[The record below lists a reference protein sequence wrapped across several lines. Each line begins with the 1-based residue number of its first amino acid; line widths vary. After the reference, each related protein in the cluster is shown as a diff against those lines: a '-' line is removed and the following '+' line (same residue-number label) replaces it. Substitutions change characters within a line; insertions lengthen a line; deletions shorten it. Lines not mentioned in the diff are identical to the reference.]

1 MTTNNSY
8 PLLGVIADLGR
19 DMTPT
24 ERYAQLLA
32 TIRQVLPCDALAL
45 LQLRGDELVPLAVDG
60 LSIDTLGRHFVIE
73 DHPRLARILLSQE
86 SVRFAADSP
95 LPDPYDGLLHTV
107 EGDLHVHDC
116 LGITLQIQG
125 APWGVLTLDALN
137 ANAFDRIDPGQL
149 RYLARL
155 SEAAIRITELTIQL
169 QSRTEHHQAMTRA
182 LVADG
187 QQELIGHSQAMA
199 QLQQEIEMVAH
210 SDLAVLITGETGVGK
225 ELVARRVHAL
235 SQRAQAQLIF
245 VNCAAL
251 PENLVESELFGH
263 TRGAFSGAVQSRAG
277 KFELAHG
284 GTLFL
289 DEVGELPLTVQPKLL
304 RALQSGEVQR
314 LGSDSPHQVD
324 VRVIAASNRDLQR
337 EVAEGRFRA
346 DLFHRLGVYPI
357 AVPSLRKRSKD
368 VLLLAGHFLEQ
379 NRRRIGLR
387 GLRLDASAKAAL
399 LAYPWPGNVR
409 ELEHLISR
417 AVLRAQAGQDGS
429 RRLLTLTA
437 ALLEPGSPS
446 SARQMAGA
454 AGEPATAE
462 SRPVQARPGQTLR
475 EATDEFQ
482 VQLIREVLERHGN
495 NQSQA
500 ARELGVDRGNF
511 SRLLKRLDA

>member
-1 MTTNNSY
+1 MTITDTST
-8 PLLGVIADLGR
+8 LLGIISDLGR
-19 DMTPT
+19 DLPPA
-24 ERYAQLLA
+24 ERYGHLLS
-32 TIRQVLPCDALAL
+32 TVRQILHCDAAAL
-45 LQLRGDELVPLAVDG
+45 LQLRGDELIPAAVDG
-60 LSIDTLGRHFVIE
+60 LSIDTLGRHFVVE
-73 DHPRLARILLSQE
+73 DHPRLARILLSHE
-86 SVRFAADSP
+86 PVRFAADSP
-95 LPDPYDGLLHTV
+95 LPDPYDGLLHAV

-116 LGITLQIQG
+116 LGIALYLQG
-125 APWGVLTLDALN
+125 MPWGVLTLDALN

-155 SEAAIRITELTIQL
+155 SEAVIRISELTSQL
-169 QSRTEHHQAMTRA
+169 QSRTEHHQAMTQA

-187 QQELIGHSQAMA
+187 QQELIGRSRAMA
-199 QLQQEIEMVAH
+199 QLQQEIDMVAH

-235 SQRAQAQLIF
+235 SKRAQAPLIYL
-245 VNCAAL
+245 NCAAL

-263 TRGAFSGAVQSRAG
+263 TRGAFSGAVQSRVG

-314 LGSDSPHQVD
+314 LGSDSHHQVD
-324 VRVIAASNRDLQR
+324 VRIIAASNRDLQR
-337 EVAEGRFRA
+337 EVVEGRFRA
-346 DLFHRLGVYPI
+346 DLYHRLGVYPI
-357 AVPSLRKRSKD
+357 AVPSLRERNKD

-387 GLRLDASAKAAL
+387 GLRLDASAREAL

-417 AVLRAQAGQDGS
+417 AVLKAQTGQDGS

-437 ALLEPGSPS
+437 ETLGLHGSPAAAPAVS
-446 SARQMAGA
+446 PDPASA
-454 AGEPATAE
+454 EPADYPPA
-462 SRPVQARPGQTLR
+462 ANQTLR
-475 EATDEFQ
+475 QATEAFQ
-482 VQLIREVLERHGN
+482 QELIRRTLARYDN
-495 NQSQA
+495 NQSRA
-500 ARELGVDRGNF
+500 ARALGIDRGNF
-511 SRLLKRLDA
+511 SRLLKRLGV

>member
-1 MTTNNSY
+1 MTTSNKY

-19 DMTPT
+19 DMAPA

-45 LQLRGDELVPLAVDG
+45 LQLRGDELIPLAVDG
-60 LSIDTLGRHFVIE
+60 LTIDTLGRHFVIK
-73 DHPRLARILLSQE
+73 DHPRLASILLSQE
-86 SVRFAADSP
+86 PLRFAADSP
-95 LPDPYDGLLHTV
+95 LPDPYDGLLHATD
-107 EGDLHVHDC
+107 GDLHVHDC
-116 LGITLQIQG
+116 LGIALQVEG
-125 APWGVLTLDALN
+125 VPWGVLTLDALN

-155 SEAAIRITELTIQL
+155 SEAAIRISELTTQL

-187 QQELIGHSQAMA
+187 QQELIGRSQAMA

-225 ELVARRVHAL
+225 ELVARRVHAR
-235 SQRAQAQLIF
+235 SQRAQAPLIYL
-245 VNCAAL
+245 NCAAL

-263 TRGAFSGAVQSRAG
+263 TRGAFTGAVQSRVG

-314 LGSDSPHQVD
+314 LGSDSHHQVD
-324 VRVIAASNRDLQR
+324 VRIIAASNRDLQH
-337 EVAEGRFRA
+337 EVAQGRFRA
-346 DLFHRLGVYPI
+346 DLYHRLGVYPI
-357 AVPSLRKRSKD
+357 VVPSLRERGKD

-387 GLRLDASAKAAL
+387 GLRLDASAREAL
-399 LAYPWPGNVR
+399 LTYPWPGNVR

-417 AVLRAQAGQDGS
+417 GVLRAQAGQDGT

-437 ALLEPGSPS
+437 ELLDLGTPTPLPQ
-446 SARQMAGA
+446 ATDT
-454 AGEPATAE
+454 AGEPATAP
-462 SRPVQARPGQTLR
+462 SRPGQSLR
-475 EATDEFQ
+475 DATEAFQ
-482 VQLIREVLERHGN
+482 VQLIRQVLERHDN

-500 ARELGVDRGNF
+500 ARELGIDRGNF
-511 SRLLKRLDA
+511 SRLLKRLDV